1 MVVENL
7 SKLPN
12 SSIYDKIREVA
23 PQLFDFD
30 FEIWDETHKLELET
44 KIISHYLNYEIGL
57 ETLGLWKFYLQQKMN
72 EIMPYYNEVAKS
84 LNLDFD
90 ILKDVDYQEEFSGNE
105 VGEETDNT
113 TMTNNSTSSGND
125 ESNSSVTSK
134 NIHSDYPQA
143 RVYSNDYATT
153 SDEANSSENSSA
165 TTNSRVN
172 SDGSSDSSKN
182 SKKDNTYTKKIK
194 GKMGGLTYPEMILN
208 YRKQIINIDM
218 LIIDELRELFMLIW

>member
-7 SKLPN
+7 SKLPD

-30 FEIWDETHKLELET
+30 FEIWDENHKLELET

-72 EIMPYYNEVAKS
+72 EIMPYYNELAKS

-105 VGEETDNT
+105 IGEETDNT
-113 TMTNNSTSSGND
+113 TMSNNSSSTGND
-125 ESNSSVTSK
+125 ESNSRVSSK
-134 NIHSDYPQA
+134 MYIPIIRRQEFIQLIMLPQA
-143 RVYSNDYATT
+143 MMLIHQKILALQQIRQLTLTVLLIHQ
-153 SDEANSSENSSA
+153 
-165 TTNSRVN
+165 
-172 SDGSSDSSKN
+172 KIL
-182 SKKDNTYTKKIK
+182 KKII
-194 GKMGGLTYPEMILN
+194 LT
-208 YRKQIINIDM
+208 
-218 LIIDELRELFMLIW
+218 